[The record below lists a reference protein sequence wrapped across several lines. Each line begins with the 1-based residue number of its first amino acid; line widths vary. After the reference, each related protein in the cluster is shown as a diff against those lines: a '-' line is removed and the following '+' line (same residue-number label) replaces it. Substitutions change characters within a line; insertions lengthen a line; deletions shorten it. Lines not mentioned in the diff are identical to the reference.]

1 MKAAQAWRFTQER
14 KVEDIQVTAPLS
26 ADQGDTLVGFAVSGA
41 GIVRMPEWVMADH
54 LSEGRLVRLL
64 PDWTPPSIPLHI
76 VYARGAATP
85 LRTRLLVD
93 FIRRSVRSS
102 GVLPK

>member
-1 MKAAQAWRFTQER
+1 MKAAQTWRFTRNSKTQD
-14 KVEDIQVTAPLS
+14 VQVTGPLS
-26 ADQGDTLVGFAVSGA
+26 ADQGDTLVEFAASGA
-41 GIVRMPEWVMADH
+41 GIVLMPEWVMADH
-54 LSEGRLVRLL
+54 LSKGSLVRLL
-64 PDWTPPSIPLHI
+64 NDWKPPSIPLYI
-76 VYARGAATP
+76 VYARGATTP